1 MDLVKTSQAV
11 KNGQVSLGIELGSTR
26 IKAVL
31 VTDDFKTIAT
41 GSFNWENQLED
52 GLWTYSLEQVWLGIQ
67 TSYRQMAA
75 NVQSKYHE
83 PLTKIDSIGV
93 SAMMHGYLVFS
104 EKDDLLVHFRT
115 WRNNN
120 TEQSADEL
128 TELLN
133 FNIPQRWSI
142 AHLYQ
147 AVLNDETHVNDIA
160 HLETLASYVHY
171 KLSGK
176 KVIGIGDASGI
187 FPIDEKTGTY
197 SADLLDKFSDIK
209 KVAEYDWN
217 VKDILPTVLRAGENA
232 GSLTDEGAK
241 LLDASGKLE
250 GGSLMAPPEG
260 DAGTG
265 MVGTNSVRKRTGNIS
280 VGTSAFSMTVLD
292 APMKKVYKD
301 IDIVTTPSGAP
312 VAMVH
317 VNNSSSDINAWV
329 SIFGEFAAKLGVQ
342 LTPDQLYERLFLES
356 THADADAG
364 GLINYS
370 YLSGENITHMSE
382 GRPLF
387 VRTPNSHFT
396 LPNFIQ
402 TQLYAAFAPLKIG
415 MDILSQEEHIQ
426 TDVMIAQGGILKT
439 AVVGQQVLANTL
451 NIPITVMSTAGEGG
465 PWGMAVLAIF
475 AKRNNNGQSLE
486 DFLDHEVFVDPE
498 SMTLSPEPEGVE
510 GYNKFISRYEA
521 GLPVESEAIKTIKE
535 EKRNE

>member
-104 EKDDLLVHFRT
+104 EKDDLLVPFRT

-387 VRTPNSHFT
+387 VRTSNSNFT

-426 TDVMIAQGGILKT
+426 TNVMIAQGGILKT

>member
-104 EKDDLLVHFRT
+104 EKDDLLVPFRT

-209 KVAEYDWN
+209 KVAGYDWN

-387 VRTPNSHFT
+387 VRTSNSNFT

-426 TDVMIAQGGILKT
+426 TNVMIAQGGILKT

>member
-1 MDLVKTSQAV
+1 MDLVKTSQAI

-52 GLWTYSLEQVWLGIQ
+52 GLWTYSLEQVWTGIQ
-67 TSYRQMAA
+67 ASYRQMAA

-83 PLTKIDSIGV
+83 SLTKIDSIGV

-104 EKDDLLVHFRT
+104 KSDDLLVPFRT

-147 AVLNDETHVNDIA
+147 AVLNNEAHVNDIG

-171 KLSGK
+171 MLSGK

-197 SADLLDKFSDIK
+197 SADLLDKFSGIE
-209 KVAEYDWN
+209 KVSAYDWDI
-217 VKDILPTVLRAGENA
+217 KDILPTVLRAGENA
-232 GSLTDEGAK
+232 GSLTDTGAK
-241 LLDASGKLE
+241 LLDVSGKLE
-250 GGSLMAPPEG
+250 SGSLMAPPEG

-292 APMKKVYKD
+292 QPMKKVYKD

-317 VNNSSSDINAWV
+317 VNNSSSDINAWA
-329 SIFGEFAAKLGVQ
+329 SIFGEFAAKLGVH

-364 GLINYS
+364 GLMNYS
-370 YLSGENITHMSE
+370 YLSGENITHMPE

-387 VRTPNSHFT
+387 VRTPNSNFT
-396 LPNFIQ
+396 LPNFIK

-439 AVVGQQVLANTL
+439 AVIGQQVLANTL

-475 AKRNNNGQSLE
+475 AKKNNNGQSLE

-510 GYNKFISRYEA
+510 GYNTFIARYEA
-521 GLPVESEAIKTIKE
+521 GLSVESEAIKKIKE
-535 EKRNE
+535 EKRN

>member
-1 MDLVKTSQAV
+1 MDLVKTIQAI
-11 KNGQVSLGIELGSTR
+11 KKGQVSLGIELGSTR

-104 EKDDLLVHFRT
+104 EKDDLLVPFRT

-147 AVLNDETHVNDIA
+147 AILNDEAHVNDIS
-160 HLETLASYVHY
+160 HLETLSSYVHY

-197 SADLLDKFSDIK
+197 DADMLNKFSEIK
-209 KVAEYDWN
+209 KVAGYDWN

-250 GGSLMAPPEG
+250 SGSLMAPPEG

-292 APMKKVYKD
+292 QPMKKVYKD

-317 VNNSSSDINAWV
+317 VNNSSSDINAWA

-387 VRTPNSHFT
+387 VRTPNSNFT

-439 AVVGQQVLANTL
+439 AVIGQQVLANTL

-486 DFLDHEVFVDPE
+486 DFLDQEVFVDPE
-498 SMTLSPEPEGVE
+498 SMTLSPEPKGVE

-521 GLPVESEAIKTIKE
+521 GLSVESEAIKTIKE
-535 EKRNE
+535 EKRN

>member
-1 MDLVKTSQAV
+1 MDLVKTAQAV

-26 IKAVL
+26 IKSVL
-31 VTDDFKTIAT
+31 VTDDFQTIAT

-104 EKDDLLVHFRT
+104 EKDDLLVPFRT

-197 SADLLDKFSDIK
+197 SADLLDKFSNIK
-209 KVAEYDWN
+209 KVAGYDWN
-217 VKDILPTVLRAGENA
+217 INDILPTVLRAGENA

-250 GGSLMAPPEG
+250 SGSLMAPPEG

-415 MDILSQEEHIQ
+415 MDILSREERIQ

>member
-104 EKDDLLVHFRT
+104 EKDDLLVPFRT

-133 FNIPQRWSI
+133 FNIPQRWSV

-147 AVLNDETHVNDIA
+147 AVLNDETHVNDIS

-209 KVAEYDWN
+209 KVAGYDWN

-475 AKRNNNGQSLE
+475 ARRNNNGQSLE